1 MIVSDLIVEQDV
13 WLWCSDAYLRHGI
26 KLRLPECSDHTKTYQ
41 WRYIK
46 SLTKK
51 FNEWEFN
58 EGTCL
63 KFIEIAVRYAKE
75 LKVLNKGLS
84 IFHQSNMLNICY
96 KKLSESAN
104 IDGNMYSRLI
114 GGLNV
119 LNGIDDKCAF
129 LLKRQDSLSFR
140 NITNYYMSRLMSSE
154 YLALSKAANKAL
166 KAISS
171 NDPQE
176 RQLMPSDAALYLLR
190 IRILS
195 QHGDSDIVKDIINE
209 Q

>member
-1 MIVSDLIVEQDV
+1 
-13 WLWCSDAYLRHGI
+13 
-26 KLRLPECSDHTKTYQ
+26 
-41 WRYIK
+41 
-46 SLTKK
+46 
-51 FNEWEFN
+51 
-58 EGTCL
+58 
-63 KFIEIAVRYAKE
+63 
-75 LKVLNKGLS
+75 
-84 IFHQSNMLNICY
+84 
-96 KKLSESAN
+96 
-104 IDGNMYSRLI
+104 
-114 GGLNV
+114 
-119 LNGIDDKCAF
+119 
-129 LLKRQDSLSFR
+129 
-140 NITNYYMSRLMSSE
+140 MSRLMSSE

>member
-119 LNGIDDKCAF
+119 LSGIDDKCAF

-166 KAISS
+166 KAISN

>member
-58 EGTCL
+58 TGTCL
-63 KFIEIAVRYAKE
+63 KFIEIAVKYAKE

-96 KKLSESAN
+96 KKLTESTD
-104 IDGNMYSRLI
+104 IDGNMTSRLI
-114 GGLNV
+114 SGHNV
-119 LNGIDDKCAF
+119 LAGVKDKQGF

-140 NITNYYMSRLMSSE
+140 NITNYYMSRLICSE
-154 YLALSKAANKAL
+154 YLALSKSANKAL
-166 KAISS
+166 RTLAS

-176 RQLMPSDAALYLLR
+176 RQLLPSDAALYLLR
-190 IRILS
+190 IRILN
-195 QHGDSDIVKDIINE
+195 QHSNLDIVKDIVNE
-209 Q
+209 E